1 MTKDEARQLCKTDRM
16 YLGKVLGYDFQ
27 EDVHPDLFADLSNT
41 DKFYRLILWPRGH
54 YKTSAV
60 VVQVV
65 ATILNDP
72 DTRILVMQAT
82 LKLTKGWVKEIASHF
97 DGSNSKSRLLQ
108 LFPEF
113 AVTTRNAD
121 GFTVAA
127 RTRKH
132 LKEYTVTAASPKAVN
147 TGQHYTRAFFDDLVN
162 PLNYKS
168 ADLQDELEKQFNH
181 YQPLIDPGG
190 FVTVTGTRYS
200 FADLYQRIINRNRGE
215 WIISVRKCYKADG
228 SLLFPARPIPGRP
241 DPIGF
246 TKERLEQERS
256 NDPETFSAQWLNEI
270 LIGSVQKFPE
280 QLILGAVR
288 DSKHPEYPAGRS
300 TYFFVDLAEGQR
312 AESDDSVIAIA
323 RPDVLGRTWVLD
335 CIGDKWSTHKLATV
349 ILQQAVI
356 HRPACIWIEKQPGA
370 TFFKDYLEVTARE
383 HNISIRVELEPGG
396 RQKNAKLLRIGTLET
411 FLRSKRLFLCAGIKD
426 FDKLLE
432 EFTQFPKGR
441 HDDRPDCIALLVG
454 KLAQSHFP
462 QATRP
467 FVNGNDFVINGLL
480 ADTNPTQKTASLC
493 GYGFV

>member
-16 YLGKVLGYDFQ
+16 QLAKVLGYDFQ
-27 EDVHPDLFADLSNT
+27 PDVHPDIFTALAKGEQES
-41 DKFYRLILWPRGH
+41 RMILWPRGFF
-54 YKTSAV
+54 KTSAV
-60 VVQVV
+60 VVEIVG
-65 ATILNDP
+65 TILNNP
-72 DTRILVMQAT
+72 DARILVMQAT

-97 DGSNSKSRLLQ
+97 NGKNPNSRLLQ

-113 AVTTRNAD
+113 VIAASNAD
-121 GFTVAA
+121 GFTVSA
-127 RTRKH
+127 RKRKH
-132 LKEYTVTAASPKAVN
+132 LPAPTVAAASPKAVS
-147 TGQHYTRAFFDDLVN
+147 TGQHYDAGFFDDLVN
-162 PLNYKS
+162 QLNYKNVEI
-168 ADLQDELEKQFNH
+168 QDELETQFNH
-181 YQPLIDPGG
+181 YRPLIDPGG
-190 FVTVTGTRYS
+190 LVTVTGTQYS
-200 FADLYQRIINRNRGE
+200 FSDLYYRIRRKNKGE
-215 WIISVRKCYKADG
+215 WLLSIRKCYLDDG
-228 SLLFPARPIPGRP
+228 VTLRFPRRKLPDGREVGNTP
-241 DPIGF
+241 
-246 TKERLEQERS
+246 EQLAQLRED
-256 NDPETFSAQWLNEI
+256 DPETFSAQYLNEI
-270 LIGSVQKFPE
+270 LIGSAQKFPE
-280 QLILGAVR
+280 QLILSSVR
-288 DSKHPEYPAGRS
+288 NGDHPEYPAGRS

-312 AESDDSVIAIA
+312 AESDDSVITIA
-323 RPDVLGRTWVLD
+323 RPDVQGRTWVVD
-335 CIGDKWSTHKLATV
+335 CIGGKWSTHQLTNV
-349 ILQQAVI
+349 ILNQAYI
-356 HRPACIWIEKQPGA
+356 HCPACIWIEKQPGA

-383 HNISIRVELEPGG
+383 RNLSVHVELEPGG